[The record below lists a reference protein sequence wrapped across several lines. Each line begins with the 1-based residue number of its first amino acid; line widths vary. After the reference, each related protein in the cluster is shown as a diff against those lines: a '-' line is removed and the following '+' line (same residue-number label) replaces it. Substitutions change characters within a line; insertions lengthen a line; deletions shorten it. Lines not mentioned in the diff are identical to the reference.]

1 MAGRRSNP
9 RSRGRRGGRSK
20 SFAKDKDDKLYMDAE
35 VEKALPNTRFL
46 VNWDNGMQV
55 MAHLAGKLRRFR
67 IRVLPGDRVSV
78 EVSAYDPTKGRITFR
93 HRGGQAPPPPSY

>member
-1 MAGRRSNP
+1 M
-9 RSRGRRGGRSK
+9 
-20 SFAKDKDDKLYMDAE
+20 YMDGE

-46 VNWDNGMQV
+46 VNCDNGMQV